1 MSKKGF
7 TIVELAIV
15 LVVIGIILGMAV
27 KGKALVDAARM
38 RAEVTKMN
46 KFEAAV
52 ATYYART
59 NYLPEEDSGNILKE
73 VFIDKELLT
82 NRDFEVRVGTGFWT
96 FNRCDGKGTVTAGY
110 WYEASITGGSV
121 CVYNTVAGNQVFA
134 ASNLVD
140 AKLICNIE
148 VMKDDENLSAGE
160 GRGYGNYYANEASE
174 AYRNCD
180 NITLTS
186 KDIYAFRAF

>member
-59 NYLPEEDSGNILKE
+59 NYLPEEDASGNILKE

-82 NRDFEVRVGTGFWT
+82 NRDFEVRVGTGYWT
-96 FNRCDGKGTVTAGY
+96 ANRCNTVSDGAAVPKYNFEHSATGSNVCVIITTAG
-110 WYEASITGGSV
+110 TGSTALSV
-121 CVYNTVAGNQVFA
+121 D
-134 ASNLVD
+134 S
-140 AKLICNIE
+140 KLMCNIE
-148 VMKDDENLSAGE
+148 VMKDDENLSSGE
-160 GRGYGNYYANEASE
+160 GRGYAGILTDTGSIV
-174 AYRNCD
+174 YRNCD
-180 NITLTS
+180 NATFATTT
-186 KDIYAFRAF
+186 YAFRAF